1 VLLACSRQPPPAP
14 SSERVAAQELIHLAQ
29 VYDAQGDQTRA
40 LQAYVQAVQIHPSY
54 IPAWNRLGDWY
65 SQRQQYAAAVYKK
78 ILTLGPRQAEI
89 YDHLCR
95 VYLSTHRN
103 LDTAENLIQQ
113 ALALNPSPRY
123 RYLDTQ
129 TLIRMRQGQYEQAL
143 ASLEEAIGLTPSPA
157 REALAERYQLLAEI
171 YRQLGRDQEAQW
183 AHEQAAN
190 ARRLGDSPQ
199 EGDL

>member
-1 VLLACSRQPPPAP
+1 M
-14 SSERVAAQELIHLAQ
+14 AAQELTHVGQ
-29 VYDAQGDQTRA
+29 VYETQGDQTRA
-40 LQAYVQAVQIHPSY
+40 LQAYLQAVQMHPSY
-54 IPAWNRLGDWY
+54 IPAWNMLGGWY
-65 SQRQQYAAAVYKK
+65 YQRRQYAEAEAVYKK
-78 ILTLGPRQAEI
+78 ILTLDPRQAEI
-89 YDHLCR
+89 YHNLCW
-95 VYLSTHRN
+95 VYLSTHRS
-103 LDTAENLIQQ
+103 LDTAESLIQQ

-129 TLIRMRQGQYEQAL
+129 TRIWMRQGKYEQAL

-190 ARRLGDSPQ
+190 ARRIGENPK